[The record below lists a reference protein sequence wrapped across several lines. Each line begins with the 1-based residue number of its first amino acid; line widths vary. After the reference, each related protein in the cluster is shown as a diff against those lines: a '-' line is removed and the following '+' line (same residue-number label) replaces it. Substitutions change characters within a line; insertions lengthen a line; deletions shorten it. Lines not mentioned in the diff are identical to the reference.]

1 MMNVTES
8 CGSETNVQ
16 VSNSA
21 ALHQFILCI
30 TDTLIYDRYNEG
42 GKGYMYVCVCNVCV
56 CNIYIYAHITY
67 IYIYIYASLDT
78 RTGHLELRRKLRA
91 AKENACLVHNGYKGM
106 CT

>member
-1 MMNVTES
+1 MKGERVICMCVYVMCVYVIYTYMHI
-8 CGSETNVQ
+8 
-16 VSNSA
+16 
-21 ALHQFILCI
+21 LH
-30 TDTLIYDRYNEG
+30 
-42 GKGYMYVCVCNVCV
+42 
-56 CNIYIYAHITY
+56 